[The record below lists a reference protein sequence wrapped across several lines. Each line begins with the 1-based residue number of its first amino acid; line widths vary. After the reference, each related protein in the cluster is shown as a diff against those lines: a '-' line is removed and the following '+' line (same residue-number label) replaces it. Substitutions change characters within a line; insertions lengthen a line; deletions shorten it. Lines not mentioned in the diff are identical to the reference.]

1 MQVAGSPGQARET
14 VGSADPKTPPGVPSW
29 GRVLATTISLWASR
43 RLHHFRRRRSALLLL
58 TICALVLSVGVVG
71 VVRFTGTSARVS
83 SPGRPH
89 QGQARPGEAAEVAGS
104 SGVAGSL
111 GSVRSQAAA
120 WIASQVSSSATIA
133 CDPLMCAALQAH
145 GVAAS
150 RLVPLGSS
158 ASGAPG
164 ANVIAASPS
173 ADVRLSQETPALL
186 ASFGSGA
193 SLIEVRATSP
203 GGVAAYQPALQAD
216 LAARRSAG
224 AQLLHSGRLAVSAQG
239 AGQLRAGQVD
249 SRLLIMLA
257 MLAAQHP
264 WRVVAFGDPSP
275 GVPFAAAPF
284 RQVILASAD
293 GRGGTGAL
301 AAALVLV
308 RAQHTPFQ
316 PARVGIIRLA
326 DGQAGLLVDFAA
338 PSLLGLLTGG
348 ARG

>member
-1 MQVAGSPGQARET
+1 
-14 VGSADPKTPPGVPSW
+14 
-29 GRVLATTISLWASR
+29 VLVTTISLWASR
-43 RLHHFRRRRSALLLL
+43 RLQHLRRPRAALLLL
-58 TICALVLSVGVVG
+58 TICALFLSAAVVG

-83 SPGRPH
+83 PASRPH
-89 QGQARPGEAAEVAGS
+89 QAQARPGGAAEAAGSGGAGS
-104 SGVAGSL
+104 SGAA

-120 WIASQVSSSATIA
+120 WIASQVSSAATIA

-150 RLVPLGSS
+150 RLVPLGSP
-158 ASGAPG
+158 ASGAAG

-173 ADVRLSQETPALL
+173 DRTGLGQDTPALL

-203 GGVAAYQPALQAD
+203 GGAAYQPALQAD

-224 AQLLHSGRLAVSAQG
+224 AQLLHSRRLDVSAQG
-239 AGQLRAGQVD
+239 AGQLQAGQVD

-264 WRVVAFGDPSP
+264 WRVVAFGGASP
-275 GVPFAAAPF
+275 GVPVTAAPF

-293 GRGGTGAL
+293 GPGGPAAVTAAL
-301 AAALVLV
+301 ALV
-308 RAQHTPFQ
+308 RAQRTPFQ
-316 PARVGIIRLA
+316 PAQAGAVRLPG
-326 DGQAGLLVDFAA
+326 GQAGLLIDFAA
-338 PSLLGLLTGG
+338 PSPLGLLTGG